1 MPRAL
6 LKVVSAD
13 SEECKK
19 IVSVWNRTLVQSW
32 ILVKFDR
39 MQETT
44 AKADLFNPGAAE
56 NFFDISGLPHFAPG
70 ANRAFHQG
78 NALWLAEFSRLIYR
92 QDRTEKKSARI
103 TSRTELL
110 AAQEW
115 EEMAFIQVQSV
126 EAAIFRSH
134 ALSAAVLVFRGTL
147 GIGDT
152 LTDMNALMSDWRG
165 VGKIHCGFR
174 KDIDRVW
181 PLLVEKLKHL
191 DLPIFITGHSL
202 GGALAT
208 LAAALLR
215 NEPRLPQP
223 AAVYTFGSPRVGDR
237 EFAESLHDLF
247 HCRVVNG
254 HDVVPKVP
262 LPFSMKPF
270 PVYQHTGE
278 LHRMLADGKLSVSP
292 FGSDFLED
300 SDKELGMRDFL
311 QRTAAFL
318 KGSLTAGERISQA
331 FLDHAPV
338 NYIARL
344 ERLQV
349 VI

>member
-1 MPRAL
+1 
-6 LKVVSAD
+6 
-13 SEECKK
+13 
-19 IVSVWNRTLVQSW
+19 
-32 ILVKFDR
+32 

-56 NFFDISGLPHFAPG
+56 NFFDITGLPPFAPD
-70 ANRAFHQG
+70 ANRSFHQG

-92 QDRTEKKSARI
+92 QDHTEKKFARGA
-103 TSRTELL
+103 SRAELL
-110 AAQEW
+110 AAQGW
-115 EEMAFIQVQSV
+115 EETAFIQVKSV
-126 EAAIFRSH
+126 EVAIFRSN
-134 ALSAAVLVFRGTL
+134 AQDVAVLVFRGTL
-147 GIGDT
+147 GLGDT

-165 VGKIHCGFR
+165 VGKIHSGFR

-181 PLLVEKLKHL
+181 PLLVDKLKHL
-191 DLPIFITGHSL
+191 ELPIFIAGHSL

-208 LAAALLR
+208 LAAALLMK
-215 NEPRLPQP
+215 ESGLPRP

-237 EFAESLHDLF
+237 EFAESIHDLF

-254 HDVVPKVP
+254 HDVVPTVP

-278 LHRMLADGKLSVSP
+278 LHRLLADGQLSVAP
-292 FGSDFLED
+292 FGIDVLED

-331 FLDHAPV
+331 LLDHAPV

-344 ERLQV
+344 ERLQA